1 MLFSTFHGGNSPAN
15 APKDNKGNFI
25 TVHADF
31 DNLLVTEGW

>member
-1 MLFSTFHGGNSPAN
+1 MGRSGFEGELLFRGTGSFS
-15 APKDNKGNFI
+15 DFI